1 MKELEDKNIGRP
13 STYAPTVG
21 TLTERKYVKRE
32 KKSLVPTELGFLVT
46 GMMEEYFKEI
56 VDVNFTAEMED
67 KLDDVEIKDTPWKS
81 VIQDFYGPFA
91 KDLEIADKA
100 IEKVVIEDQPTGE
113 SCELCGKPMV
123 IKAGR
128 FGDFIACSGYPTCK
142 NTKPIV
148 KTIGV
153 VCPKCGKD
161 IVARKSKRG
170 KLFYGCSGYPDCDQS
185 YWYKPVEKKCPKCEA
200 LLIERKT
207 KKGNLSCSN
216 ADCDYTE

>member
-1 MKELEDKNIGRP
+1 M
-13 STYAPTVG
+13 
-21 TLTERKYVKRE
+21 
-32 KKSLVPTELGFLVT
+32 
-46 GMMEEYFKEI
+46 
-56 VDVNFTAEMED
+56 
-67 KLDDVEIKDTPWKS
+67 
-81 VIQDFYGPFA
+81 
-91 KDLEIADKA
+91 
-100 IEKVVIEDQPTGE
+100 VIEDQPTGE

-123 IKAGR
+123 IKVGR
-128 FGDFIACSGYPTCK
+128 FGDFIACSGYPECK

-170 KLFYGCSGYPDCDQS
+170 KLFYGCSGYPGCDQS
-185 YWYKPVEKKCPKCEA
+185 YWYKPVEKKCPKCES
-200 LLIERKT
+200 LLVEKKT